1 MKTIRVAL
9 VDDHPVTRSGIRSIL
24 VTAPDIQVVGE
35 ASNGKEALEIVQKE
49 RPEILI
55 VDARMP
61 EMDGPA
67 LVNNLREHQLPV
79 RVLIL
84 SGFNDTQ
91 YIYALFSSGVSGYL
105 LKDEAGEKIIEAVRG
120 IASGDNFWVSKGIAS
135 KMTWQMKNGL
145 QQPQPLTRREGQ
157 VLKAV
162 AEGKTNQ
169 EIAFSMGI
177 SEKTVEKHLMVV
189 LGKLG
194 VENRV
199 EAAVLAVRQG
209 LFKDDPN

>member
-1 MKTIRVAL
+1 MKTVRVVLA
-9 VDDHPVTRSGIRSIL
+9 DDHPVIRSGIRAIL

-35 ASNGKEALEIVQKE
+35 ASNGKEALELVQKE
-49 RPEILI
+49 HPDILI
-55 VDARMP
+55 ADARMP
-61 EMDGPA
+61 EMDGPT
-67 LVNNLREHQLPV
+67 LVNTLRESQLPV

-84 SGFNDTQ
+84 SGFNESQ
-91 YIYALFSSGVSGYL
+91 YIYALFASGVSGYL

-120 IASGDNFWVSKGIAS
+120 IASGDNFWVSNSIAS
-135 KMTWQMKNGL
+135 KMTWQTKNGL

-162 AEGKTNQ
+162 SEGKTNQ
-169 EIAFSMGI
+169 EIAYSMGI

-199 EAAVLAVRQG
+199 AAAVLAVRQG